1 MNRIKQILEGDDIE
15 HLLDGVIS
23 KIYKTGLIDLS
34 DSETLSL
41 IKIYHPQVFASRE
54 SELLRFMAL
63 SYKDLSEPR
72 TLKEQIFK
80 MYQEVIYEHYNYT
93 YTPVQVDIASGI
105 NQNRVFSFSAPTS
118 TGKSYLIM
126 NLIRDCD
133 TDVVV
138 VVPSRALIN
147 EYFSKLCS
155 LIPDKNVNI
164 LTFVE
169 KVNTAH
175 ANKNVFI
182 VTPERCRE
190 IFKYAND
197 FNIGLFLFDEAQ
209 LSNEENLRGM
219 YFDNIVRRC
228 HNKFN
233 NAKLVF
239 AQPFVDNPASQIERN
254 NLENEPGDS
263 RRYKQRNVGQFYLA
277 YDGSEFFHFG
287 IYKEIMG
294 SQKIKCDFNP
304 ILKSIEEG
312 GSVLFYVSK
321 SKILS
326 RDFYQEFEPYIKL
339 CKKITDERALELISK
354 IQQYTGGK
362 TDYSRNY
369 YSLFID
375 LLSRG
380 IVVHHGSMPLEARLV
395 VEDFTKSGFCRIC
408 FATSTLEQGI
418 NMPFDIVFLDRLEA
432 SDPIGVK
439 NLIGRAGRSTEAP
452 VFDYGCVI
460 IRSSGM
466 TKFRKLMSTED
477 HLSSKSMLDEE
488 VLEDDD
494 LEEIKQELNDGSYD
508 DNLNLPQSK
517 LQRLSDIE
525 SDQLISQLLDYL
537 FYKNKFISSDVVIS
551 NGERWRNMI
560 DLFVKF
566 YAHYIRRELSKG
578 EISILHT
585 AIRILVWRVGAKT
598 FKNMCQ
604 LRYQYVSRAKERAEY
619 NRNKWEFKKPARFT
633 AKYQEIPNKNCFP
646 VSLFDLGTAATSVDY
661 DSIIYDTYDY
671 LDKLIGFKL
680 SDILYAAFLK
690 FYERHHEDR
699 ALAAANYIKYGTNDS
714 KEIWLLKYG
723 VMFEDMEIL
732 KPHIQEINEQEI
744 VVAQSYY
751 NLPLDSRKIIERFVN

>member
-1 MNRIKQILEGDDIE
+1 MNRIKQILEGVEIE

-23 KIYKTGLIDLS
+23 KVYQTGLIDLS

-41 IKIYHPQVFASRE
+41 IKIYYPQIFASRE

-63 SYKDLSEPR
+63 SYKNLSEPQ

-80 MYQEVIYEHYNYT
+80 MYQDVIYDHYNYT

-239 AQPFVDNPASQIERN
+239 AQPFIDNPESQIERN
-254 NLENEPGDS
+254 NLVNEPGDS
-263 RRYKQRNVGQFYLA
+263 RRYKQRNVGQFYLTF
-277 YDGSEFFHFG
+277 DGSKFFHFG
-287 IYKEIMG
+287 INKDIMG
-294 SQKIKCDFNP
+294 SRKIKCNFDP

-339 CKKITDERALELISK
+339 CKSITDERALELISK
-354 IQQYTGGK
+354 IQ
-362 TDYSRNY
+362 
-369 YSLFID
+369 
-375 LLSRG
+375 
-380 IVVHHGSMPLEARLV
+380 
-395 VEDFTKSGFCRIC
+395 
-408 FATSTLEQGI
+408 
-418 NMPFDIVFLDRLEA
+418 
-432 SDPIGVK
+432 
-439 NLIGRAGRSTEAP
+439 
-452 VFDYGCVI
+452 
-460 IRSSGM
+460 
-466 TKFRKLMSTED
+466 
-477 HLSSKSMLDEE
+477 
-488 VLEDDD
+488 
-494 LEEIKQELNDGSYD
+494 
-508 DNLNLPQSK
+508 
-517 LQRLSDIE
+517 
-525 SDQLISQLLDYL
+525 
-537 FYKNKFISSDVVIS
+537 
-551 NGERWRNMI
+551 
-560 DLFVKF
+560 
-566 YAHYIRRELSKG
+566 
-578 EISILHT
+578 
-585 AIRILVWRVGAKT
+585 
-598 FKNMCQ
+598 
-604 LRYQYVSRAKERAEY
+604 
-619 NRNKWEFKKPARFT
+619 
-633 AKYQEIPNKNCFP
+633 
-646 VSLFDLGTAATSVDY
+646 
-661 DSIIYDTYDY
+661 
-671 LDKLIGFKL
+671 
-680 SDILYAAFLK
+680 
-690 FYERHHEDR
+690 
-699 ALAAANYIKYGTNDS
+699 
-714 KEIWLLKYG
+714 
-723 VMFEDMEIL
+723 
-732 KPHIQEINEQEI
+732 
-744 VVAQSYY
+744 
-751 NLPLDSRKIIERFVN
+751 